1 MILRQGVTMGKLFVL
16 LLIVAGSTNMFADEV
31 KEQDFYLKIDLI
43 NREKSKD
50 SNSQR
55 YIVEV
60 KNKNVKYAYSYSG
73 YPGNKKRSKNYRLS
87 DEELNDIIR
96 YIKDKK
102 IDLSTEEKRSTK
114 SNGGVTMRVY
124 LSLFLKLEGKT
135 TESEIS
141 GNVKIFRGDGKIKGE
156 LIKNT
161 NYINSVKSL
170 IGDLER

>member
-1 MILRQGVTMGKLFVL
+1 MLFILV
-16 LLIVAGSTNMFADEV
+16 GSTLMFADEI
-31 KEQDFYLKIDLI
+31 KEEDFYLQIKLI
-43 NREKSKD
+43 GREKSKD
-50 SNSQR
+50 SNSQH
-55 YIVEV
+55 YHIEV
-60 KNKNVKYAYSYSG
+60 KDREVTYHYKYYG
-73 YPGNKKRSKNYRLS
+73 FPFPPNRERSSKYRLS
-87 DEELNDIIR
+87 DEALSEIIQT
-96 YIKDKK
+96 IKDEK
-102 IDLSTEEKRSTK
+102 IDVSTEEKRSTK
-114 SNGGVTMRVY
+114 SNGGVTMRVH